1 MKNLKLIEQ
10 VEKVTGVSNLS
21 NMSWQDIVN
30 NVILPK
36 MAGPRETRWCINDM
50 FMNFVADNAYS
61 IYITDK
67 YLAGVLFEIALQRLS
82 CGAVLHE
89 PTSWPEPLPKQY
101 WDYSSKWD
109 EAHVMTDGCYNFLCK
124 AMDTCMKCEMTRS
137 HALKVLLGL
146 VSHISPNGSVN
157 YGYLLPEKVKEKSA
171 ELYAHAKRTAEEFG
185 TVEELYKSYAHP
197 GQWEKHK
204 CWFADHLTDLDWD
217 RFFEDTK
224 CLKGNFFQRFIQKRT
239 IKEDLKKLSLTVA
252 C

>member
-1 MKNLKLIEQ
+1 MKNLGLINQ

-21 NMSWQDIVN
+21 NMPWHDIVN

-36 MAGPRETRWCINDM
+36 MAGPQGTRWCINDM

-61 IYITDK
+61 IYMENK
-67 YLAGVLFEIALQRLS
+67 HLAGVLFEIALQRLS

-89 PTSWPEPLPKQY
+89 ATSWPEPLPKQY

-109 EAHVMTDGCYNFLCK
+109 EPHIMSDGCYNFLCK
-124 AMDTCMKCEMTRS
+124 AMDACMKCEMTRS

-157 YGYLLPEKVKEKSA
+157 SGYYLPEKVEKKSA

-185 TVEELYKSYAHP
+185 TFEELYKSYACP

-204 CWFADHLTDLDWD
+204 CWFADHLSDLDWD

-239 IKEDLKKLSLTVA
+239 IKEDLKNYPSK
-252 C
+252 

>member
-1 MKNLKLIEQ
+1 MKNLITEIEKVTRVSNLNQ
-10 VEKVTGVSNLS
+10 MSWQEIVEKVV
-21 NMSWQDIVN
+21 
-30 NVILPK
+30 LPK

-124 AMDTCMKCEMTRS
+124 AMDACMKCEMTRS

-157 YGYLLPEKVKEKSA
+157 YGYLLPKEIEKNSVK
-171 ELYAHAKRTAEEFG
+171 LYAYAERTAEEFG
-185 TVEELYKSYAHP
+185 TFEELYQSYARP
-197 GQWEKHK
+197 EQWAKHK
-204 CWFADHLTDLDWD
+204 VWFADHLKDLDWD
-217 RFFEDTK
+217 KFFKDTK
-224 CLKGNFFQRFIQKRT
+224 CLKGNFFQHLLQRRAIKR
-239 IKEDLKKLSLTVA
+239 ELEKLSLPVA
-252 C
+252 R